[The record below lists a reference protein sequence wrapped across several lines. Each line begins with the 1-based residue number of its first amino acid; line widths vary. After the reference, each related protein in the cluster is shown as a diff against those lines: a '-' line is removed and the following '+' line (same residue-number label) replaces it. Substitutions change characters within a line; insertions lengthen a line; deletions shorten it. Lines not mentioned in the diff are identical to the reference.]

1 MNDEPLKYLQI
12 CKDLLDA
19 DFPEYQESRLEI
31 IDFIF
36 KLIKDATEEEF
47 RFLSGSPEF
56 EELDEMLDERM
67 MQEFDGMLAELIW
80 NMTK

>member
-19 DFPEYQESRLEI
+19 DFPENQESRLKI
-31 IDFIF
+31 IDSIF
-36 KLIKDATEEEF
+36 KTIKTTHQEDF
-47 RFLSGSPEF
+47 HFLVGSPEF